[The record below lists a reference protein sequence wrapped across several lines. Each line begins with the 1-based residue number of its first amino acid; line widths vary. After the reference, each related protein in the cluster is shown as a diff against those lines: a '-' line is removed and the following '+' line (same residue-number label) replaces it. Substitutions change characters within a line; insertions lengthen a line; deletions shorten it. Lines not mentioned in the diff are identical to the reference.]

1 MIDLSLCFIGMGL
14 RFISSKN
21 IVGIEIDDYVAC
33 FFLIIFF
40 LYYTFYVQFT
50 FFTCKKIRSDKLQ
63 SIEFDEMSSLHWL
76 GSYMQLFFILFNQKN
91 RTYPSY
97 TFDMTRFVSVLVIYV
112 QILIGIAS
120 IDMHYFLSLRSTF
133 PLL

>member
-1 MIDLSLCFIGMGL
+1 MTMLPVSFLLFFFYTTPFTYNSLSL
-14 RFISSKN
+14 R
-21 IVGIEIDDYVAC
+21 A
-33 FFLIIFF
+33 
-40 LYYTFYVQFT
+40 
-50 FFTCKKIRSDKLQ
+50 KKFDPTNFS

-120 IDMHYFLSLRSTF
+120 FDMHYFLSLRSTF